1 MTWFP
6 LRREGSAPLLAF
18 PSHTTVV
25 PNLDS
30 NPRPNLHSLGRMN
43 ISHSRQAVPR
53 GLVTPLEMTWL
64 PNKTGWVCLA
74 VRTLVLNTFVP
85 RIFLATSILGS
96 IWARESKGVG
106 NPWPPTPN
114 RLFTFLY
121 SPHWGHYY
129 SFLYTLTHYTC
140 RRPGFSWQSLSAFSL
155 DTPL

>member
-1 MTWFP
+1 MFLHLPQPTSCNVGLVTPLEMTWFP

-18 PSHTTVV
+18 PSYTTVV

-96 IWARESKGVG
+96 IWARESKSAG
-106 NPWPPTPN
+106 NPGRPRPTEYL
-114 RLFTFLY
+114 LF
-121 SPHWGHYY
+121 
-129 SFLYTLTHYTC
+129 YTLRTGDTTIHFFTH
-140 RRPGFSWQSLSAFSL
+140 
-155 DTPL
+155 